1 MVFPGLPVHL
11 GGAVMHKEKIQQVID
26 RLSDEVDV
34 DALVEKLYLLDKI
47 EVAEG
52 HLAAGEGISH
62 EDAKKRL
69 APWLE

>member
-1 MVFPGLPVHL
+1 
-11 GGAVMHKEKIQQVID
+11 MHKEKIQQVID

-52 HLAAGEGISH
+52 QLAAGEGISH